1 MGSGLGPPKI
11 APLRKN
17 LDATRVSAA
26 KTSLSR
32 SIVTA
37 VCMFA
42 SKSKPSIQG
51 LCTNMCKI
59 PTERFFEDTLG
70 MPMAMEPDF
79 DTYEC
84 RLSFGLEAP
93 DMDEDDT
100 VPRGCLS
107 GCSCKELGAVV
118 ATTCSK
124 Q

>member
-1 MGSGLGPPKI
+1 MPTRKI
-11 APLRKN
+11 N
-17 LDATRVSAA
+17 
-26 KTSLSR
+26 
-32 SIVTA
+32 
-37 VCMFA
+37 
-42 SKSKPSIQG
+42 QG

-70 MPMAMEPDF
+70 MTMAMEPDF

-84 RLSFGLEAP
+84 RLSFGLESP
-93 DMDEDDT
+93 EMDEDET
-100 VPRGCLS
+100 VPRGCLA

>member
-1 MGSGLGPPKI
+1 
-11 APLRKN
+11 
-17 LDATRVSAA
+17 
-26 KTSLSR
+26 
-32 SIVTA
+32 
-37 VCMFA
+37 
-42 SKSKPSIQG
+42 
-51 LCTNMCKI
+51 MCKI
-59 PTERFFEDTLG
+59 PTERFFEESLG
-70 MPMAMEPDF
+70 LPMAMEPDF

-93 DMDEDDT
+93 GMDEDET

>member
-1 MGSGLGPPKI
+1 MGGIRTNARLFLPSLPPAPPLVRCRPGKI
-11 APLRKN
+11 N
-17 LDATRVSAA
+17 
-26 KTSLSR
+26 
-32 SIVTA
+32 
-37 VCMFA
+37 
-42 SKSKPSIQG
+42 QG

-70 MPMAMEPDF
+70 MTMAMEPDF

-84 RLSFGLEAP
+84 RLSFGLESP
-93 DMDEDDT
+93 EMDEDET
-100 VPRGCLS
+100 VPRGCLA